1 MAMVMGAI
9 APIAITTGE
18 PAGIGP
24 EIAIRAAWELRRE
37 VRTVLIGDSA
47 FLAMT
52 ATAIDPAIRLVAL
65 SQRAVENDGLPDFP
79 PDRIAVIDCTLA
91 AHVIPGV
98 LDANN
103 GRYVLETLDIA
114 IDGTLRGWL
123 SAMVTAPLQKS
134 TINDAGVPF
143 SGHTEYLADK
153 TCTPRVVMML
163 ASLASQPPLRVA
175 LATTHLALK
184 DVPAAITGDSLA
196 QTLDIIDADLRRKFG
211 IASPRILV
219 AGLNPHAGENGY
231 LGREEIDVIIPALE
245 AARLRGIDARG
256 PYPADTLFQPK
267 YLADAD
273 CVLAMYHD
281 QGLPVLKH
289 ASFGRG
295 VNITLGLPI
304 VRTSVDHGTAL
315 DLAAAGL
322 GRAEHGSMVEAIHT
336 AARMAAAIHKVQ

>member
-1 MAMVMGAI
+1 MSVI

-24 EIAIRAAWELRRE
+24 EISISAAWALRHE

-52 ATAIDPAIRLVAL
+52 AAAIDPAIQLVAL
-65 SQRAVENDGLPDFP
+65 SQMAVKNDGLPDFP

-91 AHVIPGV
+91 AHVVPGV

-114 IDGTLRGWL
+114 IEGAMRGWL
-123 SAMVTAPLQKS
+123 SAIVTAPLQKS

-153 TCTPRVVMML
+153 TGTPRVVMML

-175 LATTHLALK
+175 LATTHLALR

-196 QTLDIIDADLRRKFG
+196 RTLDIVDADLRCKFG
-211 IASPRILV
+211 IALPRILV

-231 LGREEIDVIIPALE
+231 LGREEIDIIIPALE
-245 AARLRGIDARG
+245 AARQRGIDARG

-267 YLADAD
+267 YLEEAD

-322 GRAEHGSMVEAIHT
+322 GRAEHGSMVEAIRI
-336 AARMAAAIHKVQ
+336 AARMAAAIDKVQ